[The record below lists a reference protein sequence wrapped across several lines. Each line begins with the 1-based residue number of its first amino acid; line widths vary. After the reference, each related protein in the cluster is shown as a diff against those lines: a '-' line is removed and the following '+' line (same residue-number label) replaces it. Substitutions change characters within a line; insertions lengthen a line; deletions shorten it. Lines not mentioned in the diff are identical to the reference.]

1 MPLFK
6 KKKRGEI
13 PEPPPMQ
20 PYPEAEEIK
29 EAIQFDT
36 KLEETAGLPELPEM
50 PELPELP
57 ETEESATEEAEETE
71 AEKMTKEVPKKLTI
85 EMKKPSK
92 AIATV
97 TATAA
102 EEKPI
107 IRETKPLFIKIDK
120 FREILASIEIIERKI
135 SEIESVINKLKEIK
149 SKEEQVVADWH
160 SELQELKAKLE
171 IINKNLSEKI

>member
-13 PEPPPMQ
+13 PEPPEMY
-20 PYPEAEEIK
+20 PYPEAERIK
-29 EAIQFDT
+29 KAIRPDTEAAEAAA
-36 KLEETAGLPELPEM
+36 LPELPELPEM
-50 PELPELP
+50 PES
-57 ETEESATEEAEETE
+57 EEAKEGIEEPRKFTIDLKKPLKAASAIAEET
-71 AEKMTKEVPKKLTI
+71 T
-85 EMKKPSK
+85 
-92 AIATV
+92 
-97 TATAA
+97 
-102 EEKPI
+102 EKPI
-107 IRETKPLFIKIDK
+107 VVRETKPLFIKIDK

-160 SELQELKAKLE
+160 SELQELKSKLE